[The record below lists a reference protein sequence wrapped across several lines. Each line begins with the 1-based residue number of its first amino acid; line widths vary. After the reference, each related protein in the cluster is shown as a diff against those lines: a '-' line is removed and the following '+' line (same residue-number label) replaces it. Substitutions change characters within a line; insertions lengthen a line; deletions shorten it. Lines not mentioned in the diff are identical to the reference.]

1 MYVLMAS
8 ILLLFFGIG
17 ALVTGYLNKHS
28 QGAQAR
34 ERWLKLGVYFLI
46 LMLVFL
52 SIYTNYVI
60 LLAICIGLVGLYEII
75 KAHLFSARSLLFFS
89 PVLVLYLALMA
100 GFIDFGHRAS
110 TEKVCFIYFTVVI
123 FDGFSQLC
131 GQLFGKRKLIPS
143 ISPHKTIGGL
153 VGAVV
158 IVSSTNLFLFPSIE
172 LSVIQ
177 TLMTTLFI
185 CFSALLGD
193 LLASW
198 YKRSC
203 QIKDYGTL
211 IPGHGGILDRFDSFI
226 FSGAMYGLIYL

>member
-1 MYVLMAS
+1 MYVLMAN
-8 ILLLFFGIG
+8 IVLLFFGIG
-17 ALVTGYLNKHS
+17 ALVTGYLNKNS
-28 QGAQAR
+28 QVPQAR
-34 ERWLKLGVYFLI
+34 ERWLKLGFYFLI
-46 LMLVFL
+46 LMLVFF
-52 SIYTNYVI
+52 SIYTDYVR
-60 LLAICIGLVGLYEII
+60 LLAICIGIVGFYEIV
-75 KAHLFSARSLLFFS
+75 KAHLYSERPLLFLC
-89 PVLVLYLALMA
+89 PVVVLYLALIA
-100 GFIDFGHRAS
+100 AFINFGHRAS
-110 TEKVCFIYFTVVI
+110 TEKVCFIYFMVVI

-143 ISPHKTIGGL
+143 ISPNKTVEGLIGAL
-153 VGAVV
+153 VIATGT
-158 IVSSTNLFLFPSIE
+158 SLFLFPSID
-172 LSVIQ
+172 LSITQ
-177 TLMTTLFI
+177 TLKTALFI

>member
-1 MYVLMAS
+1 MYVLMVN

-17 ALVTGYLNKHS
+17 ALVTGYLNRHS

-34 ERWLKLGVYFLI
+34 ERWLKLGFYFLI
-46 LMLVFL
+46 LILVFF
-52 SIYTNYVI
+52 SIYTEYVR

-75 KAHLFSARSLLFFS
+75 KAHLFSARPLLFFC
-89 PVLVLYLALMA
+89 PVLIIYLALIVA
-100 GFIDFGHRAS
+100 FIDFGHRAS

-143 ISPHKTIGGL
+143 ISPHKTITGL
-153 VGAVV
+153 VGALV
-158 IVSSTNLFLFPSIE
+158 IVSSTSLFLFPSIE
-172 LSVIQ
+172 LSVIH

-226 FSGAMYGLIYL
+226 FSGAIYWLIYL

>member
-1 MYVLMAS
+1 MYVLIAN

-17 ALVTGYLNKHS
+17 ALVTGYLNKNC
-28 QGAQAR
+28 QVAQAR
-34 ERWLKLGVYFLI
+34 ERWLKLFFYFLI
-46 LMLVFL
+46 LILVFF
-52 SIYTNYVI
+52 SIYTDYI
-60 LLAICIGLVGLYEII
+60 RLLAICIGIVGLYEIV
-75 KAHLFSARSLLFFS
+75 KAHLLSKRSLLLFS
-89 PVLVLYLALMA
+89 PVLVVYLALIA
-100 GFIDFGHRAS
+100 AFIDFGHRAS
-110 TEKVCFIYFTVVI
+110 TEKVFLLYFTVVI

-143 ISPHKTIGGL
+143 ISPNKTTAGL
-153 VGAVV
+153 VGALV
-158 IVSSTNLFLFPSIE
+158 IASSTSLFLFPSIGM
-172 LSVIQ
+172 SIAQ

-203 QIKDYGTL
+203 QIKDYSTL